1 MIAEIITIGTEI
13 TSGSTLNTNA
23 FYLSQQLFGLGIE
36 TYYHTSVDDDERRLI
51 DVVNIA
57 LDRSDLIITTGG
69 LGPTKDDL
77 TKEVISKT
85 LGLDLELDE
94 EVKKDIEKLFRKMGT
109 PLTDNNL
116 KQARKPI
123 GSSFIKN
130 SVGTA
135 PGIFIEIKNKKIIM
149 LPGPPREMRLMFEKH
164 VKFLINDEFNIISKS
179 INTTG
184 IGESMLETR
193 LQGLNL
199 STTNISIATFAKD
212 ATVEIKIIGR
222 GKVKEEI
229 QSEVCKVFEKIKE
242 EFRDYIYGYENVSL
256 EEVVVGILMDKKYK
270 LGLCESCTGGLVS
283 SMITRIPG
291 ASNVLERAIVS
302 YSNSSKIDELN
313 VKSSTLDRY
322 GAVSKETAY
331 EMAKGLFNKAELD
344 IVVSITGIAGPEGAT
359 REKPI
364 GLVYMCVM
372 TKDNYKIIEFNFNGN
387 RTMIQRRAAIKALD
401 EIRKVCLKND

>member
-77 TKEVISKT
+77 TKEVISET

-94 EVKKDIEKLFRKMGT
+94 GVKKDIEKLFRKMGT

-229 QSEVCKVFEKIKE
+229 QSEVCKVFEKLKE

>member
-149 LPGPPREMRLMFEKH
+149 LPGPPREMRLMFETH
-164 VKFLINDEFNIISKS
+164 VKDLINDEFNIISKS

>member
-77 TKEVISKT
+77 TKEVISET

-94 EVKKDIEKLFRKMGT
+94 GVKKDIEKLFRKMGT

-229 QSEVCKVFEKIKE
+229 QSEVCKVFEKLKE

-256 EEVVVGILMDKKYK
+256 EEVVVGILMDKRYK

-331 EMAKGLFNKAELD
+331 EMAKGLFNKAELLER
-344 IVVSITGIAGPEGAT
+344 SL
-359 REKPI
+359 
-364 GLVYMCVM
+364 LV
-372 TKDNYKIIEFNFNGN
+372 
-387 RTMIQRRAAIKALD
+387 
-401 EIRKVCLKND
+401 